1 MISSSPDFPISVS
14 SCFLFSLFSV
24 PPKFVFTET
33 GVLYS
38 FSIARTAV
46 RTNFGGTE
54 KKENR
59 KQEETEIVKSGDE
72 EIIYRKSNDEE
83 KDVEMKEVM
92 DDMTEANDDV
102 ASLKSLCLLLQVQPN
117 PVNINI
123 LTIIIIMT
131 IIVMIIISFL
141 SLLQ

>member
-1 MISSSPDFPISVS
+1 MSKKESVIRIKYRKD
-14 SCFLFSLFSV
+14 CF
-24 PPKFVFTET
+24 KE
-33 GVLYS
+33 VL
-38 FSIARTAV
+38 TAV
-46 RTNFGGTE
+46 RAIEKEYNTPVSVKTNFGGTE

-83 KDVEMKEVM
+83 KDVEIKEVM
-92 DDMTEANDDV
+92 EDMTEANDDV

-117 PVNINI
+117 PVNINT